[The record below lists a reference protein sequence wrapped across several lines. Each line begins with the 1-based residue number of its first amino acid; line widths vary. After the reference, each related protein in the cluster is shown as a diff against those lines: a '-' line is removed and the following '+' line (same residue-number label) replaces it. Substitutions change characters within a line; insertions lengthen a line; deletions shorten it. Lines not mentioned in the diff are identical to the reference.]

1 MSGQALEV
9 SDFKFRLLRK
19 VRVSESGRSGGI
31 ANGLAVSSLFQ
42 LGIVAKSAN
51 ELTLFSLSDVQN
63 LHSDSSNI
71 NKEVNDLPN
80 RSFQIDSNATICA
93 LSANCSGKLL
103 AVLCSTPNGPFVYI
117 YDIESLATK
126 SEVNPEKWATFRI
139 GSEFTALGLALQWN
153 PALEDVL
160 AASATD
166 HTVVVV
172 KVDTQSRSKV
182 SMIGEKRFGAATRV
196 FSWSPK
202 GKHICIGDS
211 VGKMCQLK
219 PELEVLRTVMCPD
232 FLQGNFY
239 VCGLCWLS
247 TTEWVIAYTDENKL
261 ETFFLNI
268 KKDKPPQWTRVGDL
282 SYVTPSCPATRFALF
297 NTDLL
302 LSWNVILSGT
312 SAISEV
318 VPIGKWTAQ
327 NEWQVWGLD
336 EEGRIDLPTTFGNS
350 NPSFPLAM
358 AVDLSSSRNVVMNND
373 GLSLPPAPIIFVLST
388 DGVIIPYHILST
400 NPLHKSAQ
408 IKPQSTPKFVS
419 APPAATS
426 VNEPMASFS
435 FKTAPTT
442 TNDAAFAMKPAEKP
456 TGGGLFGMPVQQQQQ
471 IQGQDK
477 PKSGLFGGILGGN
490 QQDKPAATSGLFGS
504 GTTTAVTQ
512 EKPKQTLFGGS
523 ISQAQTTAPTST
535 PTPAPALTVAPNI
548 TQTQAQA
555 AEQPRPRENQE
566 ELRKKAERETKA
578 NALKQMK
585 EECNRAVEEALNEWR
600 KADKEVGIVG
610 RGLQHMAKAVNSLAE
625 EWRDNS
631 SDEVFNELSQ
641 EVNAL
646 EQQLR
651 NIEFGTKELLKD
663 TTKKTMLCD
672 SQEEISHLMQMI
684 QEVDNYDRTARAEM
698 VVEKFE
704 EYKAKIAITRK
715 MLADL
720 KAAKKKPIQKSSTA
734 EVRDANEEKYLMKA
748 AQNVNRGIAESRKK
762 IFKAEENITL
772 LKRRE
777 RVKCLLASVPG
788 ESSAAPVEL
797 HSLPAT
803 AETRLSEK
811 KVHDIV
817 AAQNQ
822 IRAFIIS
829 MSAQPKRILP
839 LKVQQFES
847 TAPPKAL
854 NKTLDASILETSIA
868 QMLVSPRRHV
878 PMSDASTQANVP
890 LPKPRPVPVVSEPPA
905 PTPTAPSQVTSIPS
919 TTAVQ
924 SSNVRPSPTFSTPSI
939 TAAAV
944 ATSTVT
950 TSTPLFSFKNQP
962 ATTATATSGSP
973 SSIFTTPKIEDKTA
987 QGPDGSKEKTSIFG
1001 TPKEPEKT
1009 AEAKSEVRSEKA
1021 DENKGAAPPS
1031 VSAAS
1036 ANTPPAETKSSFS
1049 FSTPEKNKP
1058 AEPKEASVPVT
1069 SASASS
1075 AFAPS
1080 QVSSTPAPT
1089 TTSSDGFGSLF
1100 KTAVTT
1106 TSSTSSS
1113 LFGGATVTSPS
1124 TATTTVS
1131 SIFGGTTKPVTT
1143 AASSGFSSIFG
1154 GDASKAGS
1162 AAAASQFSFTNAGT
1176 AQPTADTAPKPSSI
1190 FGGSSAFGG
1199 SAASNANA
1207 APASSVS
1214 FSFKTGSDSAPKP
1227 EQKSVFGGS
1236 FQTAASAAAEEGMM
1250 DDDLQACNANT
1261 NGQKQSSGLFGGAF
1275 MSGMGSSSPSSNAN
1289 RNVFGGSVLNASN
1302 ASNSPGSNSWL
1313 FKSSTQNQPTSP
1325 SSGGAF
1331 SSFGAAAKSVSPQQQ
1346 SASPFGAMSS
1356 ASPSSAFGG
1365 APVFGAKPAFGQKP
1379 TFGAGSSFGG
1389 MSALSQP
1396 QQPAAAPSSGSGF
1409 AAFASNSA
1417 SFTAGASG
1425 QSSLFGD
1432 RSFRQLMRKLSPL
1445 FSISTRHLS
1454 LNEVSVALRP
1464 FYFAVHQDRFARNPE
1479 VRDENE
1485 KSLQIF
1491 NGYLNDLFPV
1501 SSSLRPM
1508 TIRFSIAKEPEGL
1521 KQITIN
1527 LRGTDAFRIVKQ
1539 ALESCDASTANLSEK
1554 MSSES
1559 VYAENGS
1566 ETTQH
1571 SVDLQHDLLRNY
1583 LRMKKKGMKSNE
1595 LLHVIKNH
1603 NARSDA
1609 INKTRNAE
1617 MARATMKDEIDD
1629 IKQRAQLKDI
1639 VWGMDWAESHMRRC
1653 LMNVHRLIDYTD
1665 ASDRNVVLD
1674 CLYRN
1679 TLRFGRGSFTCCD
1692 GSIQLGADHVLEQWR
1707 KACMQSVIRRK
1718 QLPELKE
1725 SVNQLKTLTD
1735 ASTILMPYQKGLAQ
1749 ALSQI
1754 QTLLVRLHSKSHL
1767 LPQLKTYGK
1776 DGMFEVVTSYDE
1788 LAVGLDG
1795 RIYIPCNVD
1804 VSSLISFLADNKAK
1818 AENLQ
1823 REFTRLTVEVDHA
1836 RMQIV
1841 QELRLNSL
1849 ELETGLPL
1857 KDVLRSMERLLR
1869 LSEEDRSSLVGL
1881 SLILSINPFVHVTS
1895 SGKLSL
1901 PLDWV

>member
-1 MSGQALEV
+1 
-9 SDFKFRLLRK
+9 
-19 VRVSESGRSGGI
+19 
-31 ANGLAVSSLFQ
+31 
-42 LGIVAKSAN
+42 
-51 ELTLFSLSDVQN
+51 
-63 LHSDSSNI
+63 
-71 NKEVNDLPN
+71 
-80 RSFQIDSNATICA
+80 
-93 LSANCSGKLL
+93 
-103 AVLCSTPNGPFVYI
+103 
-117 YDIESLATK
+117 
-126 SEVNPEKWATFRI
+126 
-139 GSEFTALGLALQWN
+139 
-153 PALEDVL
+153 
-160 AASATD
+160 
-166 HTVVVV
+166 
-172 KVDTQSRSKV
+172 
-182 SMIGEKRFGAATRV
+182 
-196 FSWSPK
+196 
-202 GKHICIGDS
+202 
-211 VGKMCQLK
+211 
-219 PELEVLRTVMCPD
+219 
-232 FLQGNFY
+232 
-239 VCGLCWLS
+239 
-247 TTEWVIAYTDENKL
+247 
-261 ETFFLNI
+261 
-268 KKDKPPQWTRVGDL
+268 
-282 SYVTPSCPATRFALF
+282 
-297 NTDLL
+297 
-302 LSWNVILSGT
+302 
-312 SAISEV
+312 
-318 VPIGKWTAQ
+318 
-327 NEWQVWGLD
+327 
-336 EEGRIDLPTTFGNS
+336 
-350 NPSFPLAM
+350 
-358 AVDLSSSRNVVMNND
+358 
-373 GLSLPPAPIIFVLST
+373 
-388 DGVIIPYHILST
+388 
-400 NPLHKSAQ
+400 
-408 IKPQSTPKFVS
+408 
-419 APPAATS
+419 
-426 VNEPMASFS
+426 
-435 FKTAPTT
+435 
-442 TNDAAFAMKPAEKP
+442 
-456 TGGGLFGMPVQQQQQ
+456 
-471 IQGQDK
+471 
-477 PKSGLFGGILGGN
+477 
-490 QQDKPAATSGLFGS
+490 
-504 GTTTAVTQ
+504 
-512 EKPKQTLFGGS
+512 
-523 ISQAQTTAPTST
+523 
-535 PTPAPALTVAPNI
+535 
-548 TQTQAQA
+548 
-555 AEQPRPRENQE
+555 
-566 ELRKKAERETKA
+566 
-578 NALKQMK
+578 
-585 EECNRAVEEALNEWR
+585 
-600 KADKEVGIVG
+600 
-610 RGLQHMAKAVNSLAE
+610 
-625 EWRDNS
+625 
-631 SDEVFNELSQ
+631 
-641 EVNAL
+641 
-646 EQQLR
+646 
-651 NIEFGTKELLKD
+651 
-663 TTKKTMLCD
+663 MLCD

-704 EYKAKIAITRK
+704 EYKTKIAITRK

-720 KAAKKKPIQKSSTA
+720 KAVKKKSIQKSSTA

-854 NKTLDASILETSIA
+854 NKTLDTSILETSIA

-890 LPKPRPVPVVSEPPA
+890 LPKPRPVPVVSEPPV

-919 TTAVQ
+919 TATVQ

-939 TAAAV
+939 TAAV

-950 TSTPLFSFKNQP
+950 TSAPLFSFKNQP
-962 ATTATATSGSP
+962 ATTTTVASGSP
-973 SSIFTTPKIEDKTA
+973 SSIFTTPKIEDKAA
-987 QGPDGSKEKTSIFG
+987 QGSDGSKEKTSVFG
-1001 TPKEPEKT
+1001 TPKEPEKA
-1009 AEAKSEVRSEKA
+1009 AEVKPEVRSEKA
-1021 DENKGAAPPS
+1021 DENNGAAPPS
-1031 VSAAS
+1031 VSAT
-1036 ANTPPAETKSSFS
+1036 TPPAETKSSFS
-1049 FSTPEKNKP
+1049 FLTPEKNKP

-1069 SASASS
+1069 SASTSS

-1080 QVSSTPAPT
+1080 QVSPTPAPT

-1106 TSSTSSS
+1106 AAPSTSSS
-1113 LFGGATVTSPS
+1113 LFGGSTVTSPS
-1124 TATTTVS
+1124 TAMTTVS

-1143 AASSGFSSIFG
+1143 VASSGFSSIFG
-1154 GDASKAGS
+1154 GDASKTGS

-1176 AQPTADTAPKPSSI
+1176 AQPTEGTAPKPSSI

-1199 SAASNANA
+1199 SAASNASA

-1236 FQTAASAAAEEGMM
+1236 FQTAASSATAEEGMM

-1289 RNVFGGSVLNASN
+1289 RNVFGGSVSN

-1313 FKSSTQNQPTSP
+1313 FKSNTQNQPTSP

-1331 SSFGAAAKSVSPQQQ
+1331 SSFGAAAKSASPPQQ

-1389 MSALSQP
+1389 MGALSQP
-1396 QQPAAAPSSGSGF
+1396 QQPAAAPSGGSGF
-1409 AAFASNSA
+1409 AAFASNSS

-1432 RSFRQLMRKLSPL
+1432 RPFRQLMRKLSSL

-1464 FYFAVHQDRFARNPE
+1464 FYFAVHPDRFARNPE

-1485 KSLQIF
+1485 KSLQT
-1491 NGYLNDLFPV
+1491 GV
-1501 SSSLRPM
+1501 
-1508 TIRFSIAKEPEGL
+1508 
-1521 KQITIN
+1521 
-1527 LRGTDAFRIVKQ
+1527 FRQ

-1571 SVDLQHDLLRNY
+1571 TVDLQHDLLRNY

-1674 CLYRN
+1674 CLYKN

-1707 KACMQSVIRRK
+1707 KACMESVIRRK

-1767 LPQLKTYGK
+1767 LPQLRKYGK

-1804 VSSLISFLADNKAK
+1804 VSSLISFLADNKTK

-1836 RMQIV
+1836 RMQVV
-1841 QELRLNSL
+1841 QELKLNSL